1 MFTELQFIAVG
12 AFLLWG
18 LASALCDAF
27 LPDDGAHVQRKRTE
41 GRQSEDS
48 TTLSALSVKN

>member
-1 MFTELQFIAVG
+1 MVTELQFIAVG

-18 LASALCDAF
+18 LASALCDTF
-27 LPDDGAHVQRKRTE
+27 LPHDGAHIQRERTD

-48 TTLSALSVKN
+48 ATLSALSVKN

>member
-12 AFLLWG
+12 VFLLWG

-27 LPDDGAHVQRKRTE
+27 LPHDGVHTQRKCTE

-48 TTLSALSVKN
+48 TTLSALWVKD